1 VADEQKALG
10 TAAGLVAD
18 EVITEALVRDPTERK
33 ARYGNVSAFRRRI
46 VQIGVDIGGTFTDI
60 VALDARGRLTL
71 AKVPSTPK
79 DVLDGIATALT
90 EVLTLAGAQAGD
102 VERFIHGTTI
112 ATNAVL
118 EQKGAVTAVLTTEGF
133 EDVLELGRMKR
144 SRMYDLAMDPEVPTF
159 LAPRRRRVGIRE
171 RLDAKGRV
179 LVPLDDDDVRSAATK
194 LAAQGVQ
201 AIAVC
206 YLFSFVNPAHER
218 RTRELI
224 AEVAPQISVSLS
236 SEVDPTFREYERL
249 CVTAF
254 DAYLGPVVKRYL
266 AGLAETLRGLG
277 APAVPLIM
285 RSRGGIVSAA
295 LAAQQPVTL
304 FLSGPAGGVIG
315 AAFAAEGAGVRDFV
329 SLDMG
334 GTSNDVAVVREGRPL
349 LAAEGAIGP
358 YPVRTPMVDVNTIG
372 AGGGSMAWIDAAG
385 GLRVGPQSAGAEP
398 GPACY
403 ARGGDNATVTDAS
416 VVLGYLNPTRFAG
429 GSMTLDV
436 AAAERAIAAI
446 GRRLGVDTV
455 AAAAGIHRVVNARMA
470 DQIRLVTIK
479 RGYDPRQFALVVLG
493 GAGPVHGAALAAE
506 MGMAE
511 VLVPEAPGVLAAFG
525 LLAAAIEHHH
535 ARTLQARTDAA
546 DLDAVNRCLAE
557 LDASG
562 RRRMREE
569 RVPERDVRVAYAADM
584 RYVGQA
590 YELEVPITAPV
601 KSERV
606 PAIVAAFH
614 AVHERVY
621 GYARAQQPVEFVNFR
636 AVHTFPLPKPVV
648 SPAAREGGSLDAAL
662 IGERRTYFDGF
673 VPTAIYERARL
684 PLGARV
690 PGPAIVEQTD
700 TTTVIPP
707 GVVALVDD
715 AGNLRLRRAR

>member
-1 VADEQKALG
+1 
-10 TAAGLVAD
+10 
-18 EVITEALVRDPTERK
+18 
-33 ARYGNVSAFRRRI
+33 

-60 VALDARGRLTL
+60 VALDHAGRLALT
-71 AKVPSTPK
+71 KVPSTPK
-79 DVLDGIATALT
+79 DLLEGIAAAVTQ
-90 EVLTLAGAQAGD
+90 VLALAGARPAD
-102 VERFIHGTTI
+102 VERFIHGTTV
-112 ATNAVL
+112 ATNAIL

-159 LAPRRRRVGIRE
+159 LAPRRRRLGVRE
-171 RLDAKGRV
+171 RLDARGQV
-179 LVPLDDDDVRSAATK
+179 LVPLDEDSVRRAVRTLREQA
-194 LAAQGVQ
+194 VQ

-218 RTRELI
+218 RTREII
-224 AEVAPQISVSLS
+224 AEMAPEISVSLS
-236 SEVDPTFREYERL
+236 SDVDPTFREYERL

-277 APAVPLIM
+277 VPGVPLIM

-315 AAFAAEGAGVRDFV
+315 AAFAAERSGVRDFV

-334 GTSNDVAVVREGRPL
+334 GTSNDVAMVRDGTPL
-349 LAAEGAIGP
+349 LASEGAIGP

-372 AGGGSMAWIDAAG
+372 AGGGSIAWIDAAG
-385 GLRVGPQSAGAEP
+385 GLRVGPRSAGADP

-403 ARGGDNATVTDAS
+403 GRGGDEATVTDAS
-416 VVLGYLNPTRFAG
+416 VVLGYLNPARFAG
-429 GSMTLDV
+429 GTLALDA
-436 AAAERAIAAI
+436 AAAERAVAAV
-446 GRRLGVDTV
+446 GRRLGVDAVT
-455 AAAAGIHRVVNARMA
+455 AAAGIHRVVNARMA

-479 RGYDPRQFALVVLG
+479 RGYDPRQFSLVVLG
-493 GAGPVHGAALAAE
+493 GAGPVHGAALTAE

-535 ARTLQARTDAA
+535 ARTLQARTDVA

-557 LDASG
+557 LDGAG
-562 RRRMREE
+562 RGRMREE
-569 RVPERDVRVAYAADM
+569 GVAAEQVRVAYAADM

-590 YELEVPITAPV
+590 YELEVPIVVPV
-601 KSERV
+601 TRERM
-606 PAIVAAFH
+606 PEILAAFH

-621 GYARAQQPVEFVNFR
+621 GYARTQQPVEFVNFR
-636 AVHTFPLPKPVV
+636 AVHTFPLQRPTLT
-648 SPAAREGGSLDAAL
+648 PAARATGTLADARL
-662 IGERRTYFDGF
+662 GERRAYFGSF
-673 VPTAIYERARL
+673 MPTTIYERARL
-684 PLGARV
+684 PLGALLE
-690 PGPAIVEQTD
+690 GPAIVEQSD

-707 GVVALVDD
+707 GVTALVDD
-715 AGNLRLRRAR
+715 TGNLRLRRA

>member
-1 VADEQKALG
+1 M
-10 TAAGLVAD
+10 
-18 EVITEALVRDPTERK
+18 
-33 ARYGNVSAFRRRI
+33 
-46 VQIGVDIGGTFTDI
+46 QIGVDIGGTFTDI

-79 DVLDGIATALT
+79 DLLDGIAAATT
-90 EVLTLAGAQAGD
+90 TVLAHAGAKPAD

-179 LVPLDDDDVRSAATK
+179 LVALNEDDVRAAVAR
-194 LAAQGVQ
+194 LRAQGVQ

-218 RTRELI
+218 RTREII
-224 AEVAPQISVSLS
+224 AEIAPEISVSLS
-236 SEVDPTFREYERL
+236 SDVDPTFREYERL
-249 CVTAF
+249 CVTGF

-266 AGLAETLRGLG
+266 AGLADTLRGLG
-277 APAVPLIM
+277 VPGVPLIM

-315 AAFAAEGAGVRDFV
+315 AAFAAERAGVRDFV

-334 GTSNDVAVVREGRPL
+334 GTSNDVAVVHDGRPL
-349 LAAEGAIGP
+349 LASEGAIGP

-372 AGGGSMAWIDAAG
+372 AGGGSIAWIDAAG
-385 GLRVGPQSAGAEP
+385 GLRVGPRSAGAEP

-403 ARGGDNATVTDAS
+403 GRGGDEATVTDAS

-436 AAAERAIAAI
+436 GAAERAVAAV
-446 GRRLGVDTV
+446 GRRLGVDAV
-455 AAAAGIHRVVNARMA
+455 SAAAGIHRVVNARMA

-479 RGYDPRQFALVVLG
+479 RGYDPRQFVLVVLG

-546 DLDAVNRCLAE
+546 DLAAVNRCLAE
-557 LDASG
+557 LDAAG
-562 RRRMREE
+562 QARMREE
-569 RVPERDVRVAYAADM
+569 GVAAREVRVAYAADM

-590 YELEVPITAPV
+590 YELEVPIAAPV
-601 KSERV
+601 TAGSV
-606 PAIVAAFH
+606 PDIVTAFH

-621 GYARAQQPVEFVNFR
+621 GYARVQQPVEFVNFR
-636 AVHTFPLPKPVV
+636 AVHTFPLPRPVV
-648 SPAAREGGSLDAAL
+648 AAAARSGGSLDAARL
-662 IGERRTYFDGF
+662 GSRPAYFGEF
-673 VPTAIYERARL
+673 VPTAVYERARL
-684 PLGARV
+684 PLGVRV

-707 GVVALVDD
+707 GVVAIVDD
-715 AGNLRLRRAR
+715 AGNLRLRRSR

>member
-1 VADEQKALG
+1 M
-10 TAAGLVAD
+10 
-18 EVITEALVRDPTERK
+18 
-33 ARYGNVSAFRRRI
+33 
-46 VQIGVDIGGTFTDI
+46 QIGVDIGGTFTDI
-60 VALDARGRLTL
+60 VALDNKGRLAL

-79 DVLDGIATALT
+79 DLLDGIAAATT
-90 EVLTLAGAQAGD
+90 RVLALAGAAPGA

-112 ATNAVL
+112 ATNAIL
-118 EQKGAVTAVLTTEGF
+118 EQKGATTAILTTEGF

-144 SRMYDLAMDPEVPTF
+144 SRMYDLDMDPEVPTF
-159 LAPRRRRVGIRE
+159 LAPRRRRLGIRE

-179 LVPLDDDDVRSAATK
+179 LLPLHEEDVRAAVAS
-194 LAAQGVQ
+194 LRAQRVS

-206 YLFSFVNPAHER
+206 YLFSFVNAAHER
-218 RTRELI
+218 RTREI
-224 AEVAPQISVSLS
+224 VAKLAPEISVSLS

-266 AGLAETLRGLG
+266 AGLADTLRGLG
-277 APAVPLIM
+277 VPGVPLIM

-315 AAFAAEGAGVRDFV
+315 AGFAAERSGVRDFV

-334 GTSNDVAVVREGRPL
+334 GTSNDVAMVREGKPL
-349 LAAEGAIGP
+349 LASEGAIGP

-372 AGGGSMAWIDAAG
+372 AGGGSIAWIDAAG
-385 GLRVGPQSAGAEP
+385 GLRVGPRSAGAEP

-403 ARGGDNATVTDAS
+403 ARGGDEATVTDAS
-416 VVLGYLNPTRFAG
+416 VVLGYLNPARFADG
-429 GSMTLDV
+429 AMTLDV
-436 AAAERAIAAI
+436 AAAERAVAAI
-446 GRRLGVDTV
+446 GRRLGVDPV

-479 RGYDPRQFALVVLG
+479 RGYDPRQFSLVVLG
-493 GAGPVHGAALAAE
+493 GAGPVHGAALAEE

-535 ARTLQARTDAA
+535 ARTLQARTDVA
-546 DLDAVNRCLAE
+546 DLGAINRCLAE
-557 LDASG
+557 LDAAG
-562 RRRMREE
+562 RGRMREE
-569 RVPERDVRVAYAADM
+569 GVPAQEVRVTYAADT
-584 RYVGQA
+584 RYMGQA
-590 YELEVPITAPV
+590 YELEVPIAAPV
-601 KSERV
+601 TADAV
-606 PAIVAAFH
+606 PRIVATFH

-621 GYARAQQPVEFVNFR
+621 GYARTQQPVEFVNFR
-636 AVHTFPLPKPVV
+636 AVHTFPLPRPVV
-648 SPAAREGGSLDAAL
+648 APAARAHGTLDEAR
-662 IGERRTYFDGF
+662 IGDRRAYFGAF

-684 PLGARV
+684 PLGARLA
-690 PGPAIVEQTD
+690 GPAIVEQTD

-707 GVVALVDD
+707 DVTALVDE
-715 AGNLRLRRAR
+715 AGNLRLRRDR

>member
-1 VADEQKALG
+1 
-10 TAAGLVAD
+10 
-18 EVITEALVRDPTERK
+18 
-33 ARYGNVSAFRRRI
+33 

-79 DVLDGIATALT
+79 DLLDGIAAATTKVLALT
-90 EVLTLAGAQAGD
+90 GASPAD

-171 RLDAKGRV
+171 RLDARGRV
-179 LVPLDDDDVRSAATK
+179 LVPLNEDDVRAAAAK
-194 LAAQGVQ
+194 LSAQGVQ

-218 RTRELI
+218 RTREII
-224 AEVAPQISVSLS
+224 ADVAPDISVSLS

-266 AGLAETLRGLG
+266 AGLGDTLHGLG
-277 APAVPLIM
+277 VPGVPLIM

-315 AAFAAEGAGVRDFV
+315 AAFAAERAGVRDFV

-334 GTSNDVAVVREGRPL
+334 GTSNDVAVVRDGRPL
-349 LAAEGAIGP
+349 LAGEGAIGP

-372 AGGGSMAWIDAAG
+372 AGGGSIAWIDAAG
-385 GLRVGPQSAGAEP
+385 GLRVGPRSAGAEP

-403 ARGGDNATVTDAS
+403 ARGGDEATVTDAS
-416 VVLGYLNPTRFAG
+416 LVLGYLNPTRFAG
-429 GSMTLDV
+429 GAMTLDV
-436 AAAERAIAAI
+436 TAAERALTAI
-446 GRRLGVDTV
+446 GRRLGVDAV

-535 ARTLQARTDAA
+535 ARTLQARTDGA
-546 DLDAVNRCLAE
+546 DLAAINGCLAE
-557 LDASG
+557 LDAAG
-562 RRRMREE
+562 RGRMREE
-569 RVPERDVRVAYAADM
+569 GVPAREVNVAYAADM

-590 YELEVPITAPV
+590 YELEVALTAPV
-601 KSERV
+601 TPDRV
-606 PAIVAAFH
+606 PDIVAAFH

-636 AVHTFPLPKPVV
+636 AVHTFPLPRPVLT
-648 SPAAREGGSLDAAL
+648 PATRDGSLHAAL
-662 IGERRTYFDGF
+662 IGERRAYFDRF
-673 VPTAIYERARL
+673 VSTAIYERARL
-684 PLGARV
+684 PLGARLA
-690 PGPAIVEQTD
+690 GPAIVEQPD

-715 AGNLRLRRAR
+715 AGNLRLRRTQ

>member
-1 VADEQKALG
+1 MGLSSLD
-10 TAAGLVAD
+10 AGRDYGA
-18 EVITEALVRDPTERK
+18 ITLAVKVPGARD
-33 ARYGNVSAFRRRI
+33 NVMRPEGEH

-60 VALDARGRLTL
+60 VALDGEGRLAL

-79 DVLDGIATALT
+79 DLLDGIGAAVGK
-90 EVLTLAGAQAGD
+90 VLALAGAPPGD
-102 VERFIHGTTI
+102 VERFIHGTTV

-133 EDVLELGRMKR
+133 EDVLEMGRQKR
-144 SRMYDLAMDPEVPTF
+144 SRMYDLEMDPETPSF
-159 LAPRRRRVGIRE
+159 LAPGRRRVGIRE
-171 RLDAKGRV
+171 RLDARGAA
-179 LVPLDDDDVRSAATK
+179 LVPLDEGQVRAAVQT
-194 LAAQGVQ
+194 LRAQGVQ

-218 RTRELI
+218 RTRELCAEI
-224 AEVAPQISVSLS
+224 APEISVSLS

-266 AGLAETLRGLG
+266 AGLADTLRGLG
-277 APAVPLIM
+277 IRAVPLIM

-295 LAAQQPVTL
+295 LAARQPVTL

-315 AAFAAEGAGVRDFV
+315 AGWAAERSGVRDFV

-334 GTSNDVAVVREGRPL
+334 GTSNDVAVVRSGAPL
-349 LAAEGAIGP
+349 LASEGSIGP

-372 AGGGSMAWIDAAG
+372 AGGGSIAWIDAAG
-385 GLRVGPQSAGAEP
+385 GLRVGPRSAGAEP

-403 ARGGDNATVTDAS
+403 GRGGDAATVTDAS
-416 VVLGYLNPTRFAG
+416 VVLGYLNPERFAG
-429 GSMTLDV
+429 GALTLDV
-436 AAAERAIAAI
+436 GAAERAVGAI
-446 GRRLGVDTV
+446 GRRLGVDTIT
-455 AAAAGIHRVVNARMA
+455 AAAGIHRVINARMA

-479 RGYDPRQFALVVLG
+479 RGYDPRQFSLVVLG

-535 ARTLQARTDAA
+535 ARTLQARTDVA
-546 DLDAVNRCLAE
+546 DLAAVNRCLAE
-557 LDASG
+557 LDAAG
-562 RRRMREE
+562 RARMHEE
-569 RVPERDVRVAYAADM
+569 GVAAADVHVAYTADM

-590 YELEVPITAPV
+590 YELEVPIAAPV
-601 KSERV
+601 AAERV
-606 PAIVAAFH
+606 PDIVAALH

-621 GYARAQQPVEFVNFR
+621 GYARTQQTVEFVNFR
-636 AVHTFPLPKPVV
+636 AVHTYRLPRPVV
-648 SPAAREGGSLDAAL
+648 RPSAQAHGRLDDARV
-662 IGERRTYFDGF
+662 GERRAYFDGF
-673 VPTAIYERARL
+673 VSAAIYERARL
-684 PLGARV
+684 PLGARLA
-690 PGPAIVEQTD
+690 GPAIVEQMD

-707 GVVALVDD
+707 GVTAVVDD
-715 AGNLRLRRAR
+715 AGNLRLRRA

>member
-1 VADEQKALG
+1 
-10 TAAGLVAD
+10 
-18 EVITEALVRDPTERK
+18 
-33 ARYGNVSAFRRRI
+33 

-60 VALDARGRLTL
+60 VALDDNGRLAL

-79 DVLDGIATALT
+79 DLLDGIAAATT
-90 EVLTLAGAQAGD
+90 RVLALAGAAPGD
-102 VERFIHGTTI
+102 VTRFIHGTTI
-112 ATNAVL
+112 ATNAIL
-118 EQKGAVTAVLTTEGF
+118 EQKGATTAILTTDGF

-144 SRMYDLAMDPEVPTF
+144 SRMYDLDMDPEVPTF
-159 LAPRRRRVGIRE
+159 LAPRRRRLGIRE

-179 LVPLDDDDVRSAATK
+179 LLPLHEDDVRAAVET
-194 LAAQGVQ
+194 LRAQGVS

-206 YLFSFVNPAHER
+206 YLFSFVNVAHER
-218 RTRELI
+218 RTRDIVTEL
-224 AEVAPQISVSLS
+224 APEISVSLS

-266 AGLAETLRGLG
+266 AGLADTLRGLG
-277 APAVPLIM
+277 VPAVPLIM

-315 AAFAAEGAGVRDFV
+315 AGFAAERSGVRDFV

-334 GTSNDVAVVREGRPL
+334 GTSNDVAVVRDGKPL
-349 LAAEGAIGP
+349 LASEGTIGP

-372 AGGGSMAWIDAAG
+372 AGGGSIAWIDAAG
-385 GLRVGPQSAGAEP
+385 GLRVGPRSAGAEP

-403 ARGGDNATVTDAS
+403 ARGGDEATVTDAS
-416 VVLGYLNPTRFAG
+416 VVLGYLNPARFAG
-429 GSMTLDV
+429 GAMTLDV
-436 AAAERAIAAI
+436 AAAERAVAAI
-446 GRRLGVDTV
+446 GRRLGVDPV

-479 RGYDPRQFALVVLG
+479 RGYDPRQFSLVVLG
-493 GAGPVHGAALAAE
+493 GAGPVHGAALAEE

-546 DLDAVNRCLAE
+546 DLGAINHCLDD
-557 LDASG
+557 LDTAG
-562 RRRMREE
+562 RGRMREE
-569 RVPERDVRVAYAADM
+569 GVPAQEVRVAYAADM

-590 YELEVPITAPV
+590 YELEVPIQVPVTAAG
-601 KSERV
+601 V
-606 PAIVAAFH
+606 PGIVAAFH

-636 AVHTFPLPKPVV
+636 AVHTFPLPRPVV
-648 SPAAREGGSLDAAL
+648 TPTARAHGTPEAAR
-662 IGERRTYFDGF
+662 IGERRAYFGAF
-673 VPTAIYERARL
+673 MPTALYERARL
-684 PLGARV
+684 PLGARLA
-690 PGPAIVEQTD
+690 GPAIVEQTD

-707 GVVALVDD
+707 GVTAVVDE
-715 AGNLRLRRAR
+715 AGNLHLRRDR

>member
-1 VADEQKALG
+1 
-10 TAAGLVAD
+10 
-18 EVITEALVRDPTERK
+18 
-33 ARYGNVSAFRRRI
+33 

-60 VALDARGRLTL
+60 VALDVRGRLTL

-79 DVLDGIATALT
+79 DLLDGIAAATT
-90 EVLTLAGAQAGD
+90 KVLALAGAAPAD
-102 VERFIHGTTI
+102 VERFIHGTTV
-112 ATNAVL
+112 ATNAIL
-118 EQKGAVTAVLTTEGF
+118 EQKGATTAILTTHGF

-144 SRMYDLAMDPEVPTF
+144 SRMYDLDMDPEVPTF
-159 LAPRRRRVGIRE
+159 LAPRRRRIGIRE
-171 RLDAKGRV
+171 RLDARGRV
-179 LVPLDDDDVRSAATK
+179 LTPLNETDVREVA
-194 LAAQGVQ
+194 LGLRAQGVQ
-201 AIAVC
+201 AVAVC

-218 RTRELI
+218 RTRAIL
-224 AEVAPQISVSLS
+224 AEVAPELSVSLS
-236 SEVDPTFREYERL
+236 SEVDPTFREYERF

-266 AGLAETLRGLG
+266 AGLADTLRGLG
-277 APAVPLIM
+277 VRAVPLIM

-315 AAFAAEGAGVRDFV
+315 AAFAAERSGVRSFV

-334 GTSNDVAVVREGRPL
+334 GTSNDVAVVRDGTPL
-349 LAAEGAIGP
+349 LVSEGAIGP

-372 AGGGSMAWIDAAG
+372 AGGGSIAWIDGAG
-385 GLRVGPQSAGAEP
+385 GLRVGPRSAGAEP

-403 ARGGDNATVTDAS
+403 ARGGDEATVTDAS
-416 VVLGYLNPTRFAG
+416 VVLGYLNPARFAG
-429 GSMTLDV
+429 GAMTLDV
-436 AAAERAIAAI
+436 AAAERAVAAI

-479 RGYDPRQFALVVLG
+479 RGDDPRQFALVVLG

-546 DLDAVNRCLAE
+546 DLDAINRCLAE
-557 LDASG
+557 LDAAG
-562 RRRMREE
+562 RGRMREE
-569 RVPERDVRVAYAADM
+569 GVPADGVRVAYAADM

-590 YELEVPITAPV
+590 YELEVPLTSPLTAV
-601 KSERV
+601 GV
-606 PAIVAAFH
+606 PGVVAAFH
-614 AVHERVY
+614 GVHERVY

-636 AVHTFPLPKPVV
+636 AVHTFPLPRPAIM
-648 SPAAREGGSLDAAL
+648 PAARAEGTLDAAR
-662 IGERRTYFDGF
+662 IGERRAYFGAF
-673 VPTAIYERARL
+673 MPTAVYERTRL
-684 PLGARV
+684 PLGARLV
-690 PGPAIVEQTD
+690 GPAIVEQLD

-707 GVVALVDD
+707 GVTARVDE
-715 AGNLRLRRAR
+715 AGNLRLRREP

>member
-1 VADEQKALG
+1 
-10 TAAGLVAD
+10 
-18 EVITEALVRDPTERK
+18 
-33 ARYGNVSAFRRRI
+33 

-60 VALDARGRLTL
+60 VALDADGRLTL

-79 DVLDGIATALT
+79 DLLEGIAAATRA
-90 EVLTLAGAQAGD
+90 VLAAARSKPGD

-112 ATNAVL
+112 ATNAIL
-118 EQKGAVTAVLTTEGF
+118 EQKGAVTAILTTEGF

-144 SRMYDLAMDPEVPTF
+144 SRMYDLGMDPEVPTF

-171 RLDAKGRV
+171 RLDAKGHV
-179 LVPLDDDDVRSAATK
+179 LVPLNEDGVRAATQR
-194 LAAQGVQ
+194 LRAQGVQ

-206 YLFSFVNPAHER
+206 YLFSFVNPVHER
-218 RTRELI
+218 RTREII
-224 AEVAPQISVSLS
+224 AELAPEISVSLS
-236 SEVDPTFREYERL
+236 CEVDPTFREYERL

-266 AGLAETLRGLG
+266 AGLADTLRELG
-277 APAVPLIM
+277 VPGVPLIM

-315 AAFAAEGAGVRDFV
+315 AAFAAERAGVRDFV

-349 LAAEGAIGP
+349 LASEGAIGS

-372 AGGGSMAWIDAAG
+372 AGGGSIAWIDAAG
-385 GLRVGPQSAGAEP
+385 GLRVGPRSAGAEP

-403 ARGGDNATVTDAS
+403 GRGGDEATVTDAS
-416 VVLGYLNPTRFAG
+416 VVLGYLNPGRFAG
-429 GSMTLDV
+429 GAMTLDV
-436 AAAERAIAAI
+436 AAAERAVAAI

-455 AAAAGIHRVVNARMA
+455 TAAAGIHRVVNARMA

-546 DLDAVNRCLAE
+546 DLDAINRCLAE
-557 LDASG
+557 LDAAG
-562 RRRMREE
+562 RARMREE
-569 RVPERDVRVAYAADM
+569 GVPASDVRVAYAADM

-590 YELEVPITAPV
+590 YELEVAITVPVAPAT
-601 KSERV
+601 V
-606 PAIVAAFH
+606 PDIVTAFH

-636 AVHTFPLPKPVV
+636 AVHTFPLPRPRVASTASAGGV
-648 SPAAREGGSLDAAL
+648 LDEARIASRQA
-662 IGERRTYFDGF
+662 YFGAF
-673 VPTAIYERARL
+673 VETAIYERARL
-684 PLGARV
+684 PRGARV

-707 GVVALVDD
+707 GVSALVDE
-715 AGNLRLRRAR
+715 AGNLRLRSAT

>member
-1 VADEQKALG
+1 V
-10 TAAGLVAD
+10 
-18 EVITEALVRDPTERK
+18 
-33 ARYGNVSAFRRRI
+33 

-60 VALDARGRLTL
+60 VALDAGGRLAL

-79 DVLDGIATALT
+79 DLLDGIATAT
-90 EVLTLAGAQAGD
+90 TNVLSLAGAKPAD

-144 SRMYDLAMDPEVPTF
+144 SRMYDLDMDPEVPTF

-171 RLDAKGRV
+171 RLDANGRV
-179 LVPLDDDDVRSAATK
+179 LVPLDDDDVRAAATK
-194 LAAQGVQ
+194 LAEEGTQ

-218 RTRELI
+218 RTREII
-224 AEVAPQISVSLS
+224 AEVAPRISVSLS
-236 SEVDPTFREYERL
+236 SDVDPTFREYERL

-266 AGLAETLRGLG
+266 AGLAATLRGLG
-277 APAVPLIM
+277 VPAVPLIM

-304 FLSGPAGGVIG
+304 FLSGPAAGVIG
-315 AAFAAEGAGVRDFV
+315 AAFAAERAGVRDFV

-334 GTSNDVAVVREGRPL
+334 GTSNDVAVVRDGRPL
-349 LAAEGAIGP
+349 LASEGAIGP

-372 AGGGSMAWIDAAG
+372 AGGGSVAWIDAAG
-385 GLRVGPQSAGAEP
+385 GLRVGPRSAGAEP

-403 ARGGDNATVTDAS
+403 ARGGEEATVTDAS
-416 VVLGYLNPTRFAG
+416 VVLGYLNPSRFAG
-429 GSMTLDV
+429 GAMMLDG
-436 AAAERAIAAI
+436 AAAERAVAAI
-446 GRRLGVDTV
+446 GHRLGFDTIA

-506 MGMAE
+506 IGMAE

-535 ARTLQARTDAA
+535 ARTLQARTDVA
-546 DLDAVNRCLAE
+546 DLTAVNRCLAE
-557 LDASG
+557 LDAAG
-562 RRRMREE
+562 RGRMNDEGVPARE
-569 RVPERDVRVAYAADM
+569 VRVAYAADM

-590 YELEVPITAPV
+590 YELEVPIPAPV
-601 KSERV
+601 TPERV
-606 PAIVAAFH
+606 PEIVAAFH

-621 GYARAQQPVEFVNFR
+621 GYARTQQPVEFVNFR
-636 AVHTFPLPKPVV
+636 AVHTFPLPRPVV
-648 SPAAREGGSLDAAL
+648 TPAARERGSLDAAR
-662 IGERRTYFDGF
+662 IGERRAYFDGF
-673 VPTAIYERARL
+673 VPTVIYERARL

-715 AGNLRLRRAR
+715 AGNLRLRRSP